1 MLKINLIRV
10 KYKCGVSQSC
20 KTLEKQKCS
29 FSLIVRKGELF
40 LPDTC
45 KHPSHELQRSSAC
58 LKRVHFHRID
68 NIQSRCSGKIFP
80 GAFDRIAFKVCFV
93 NADFH
98 SLLLLMITEMRKI
111 PSARCSYI

>member
-10 KYKCGVSQSC
+10 KYKCGVSQGC

-29 FSLIVRKGELF
+29 LSLIVRKGELF

-58 LKRVHFHRID
+58 LKGIHFHRID
-68 NIQSRCSGKIFP
+68 NIQSRCSGKKVT
-80 GAFDRIAFKVCFV
+80 GASTGLLRVCFV
-93 NADFH
+93 MRIFIVCLLFCGADIRRVAA
-98 SLLLLMITEMRKI
+98 LWRK
-111 PSARCSYI
+111 